1 MKYLVRA
8 LKYFVQISLIMALIL
23 GALMLS
29 GVISKDINVAFQKGW
44 TSVGYIA
51 LMFAGV
57 SAFYPLFGYTRR
69 RIVAPGDPA
78 EYRSLIQ
85 EAFRDRG
92 YLPDGEGTF
101 RSASTWMRITRLWE
115 DRITVTPILGGFEL
129 EGLTRDLARVASS
142 IEHRISTP

>member
-57 SAFYPLFGYTRR
+57 SAF
-69 RIVAPGDPA
+69 
-78 EYRSLIQ
+78 
-85 EAFRDRG
+85 
-92 YLPDGEGTF
+92 
-101 RSASTWMRITRLWE
+101 
-115 DRITVTPILGGFEL
+115 
-129 EGLTRDLARVASS
+129 
-142 IEHRISTP
+142 